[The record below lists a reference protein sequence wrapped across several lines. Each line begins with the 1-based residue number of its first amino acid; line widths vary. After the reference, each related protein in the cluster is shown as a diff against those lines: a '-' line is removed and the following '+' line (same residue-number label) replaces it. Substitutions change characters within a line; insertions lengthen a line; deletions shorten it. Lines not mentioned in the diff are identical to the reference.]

1 LQTAD
6 AKFMATFL
14 DKDRIKRFYTQNEKV
29 TEENEPAAAAAMFI
43 EDYLKFRETLNTAL
57 TECLNGRLVCE
68 RDMQSNTA
76 FFTKKVKEMTNMIE
90 SLEDQIKQ
98 LKRDVIRE
106 KALNTKIFVDENV
119 NTLCQK
125 AFFSFMMETQK
136 PTDPETDLQDELT
149 MKF

>member
-1 LQTAD
+1 
-6 AKFMATFL
+6 
-14 DKDRIKRFYTQNEKV
+14 
-29 TEENEPAAAAAMFI
+29 MFI

-98 LKRDVIRE
+98 LKRDLIRE

-125 AFFSFMMETQK
+125 ALFSFMMETQK